1 VGGFADKFLVTN
13 LIYTHE
19 SNLPYFEIISAEGKV
34 NGIRVFRSGAAQRNS
49 IYYHRTARGIKELLD
64 ADGGELNYFLKNSQ
78 KFILENRQ
86 KKILDL
92 GCGDGNL
99 VFDLKKIEKTMNITG
114 IDLYLSAKQKE
125 SPAFLS
131 ADAFALPFAQN
142 SFDLILSTWSVFTY
156 EPLGRLSQ
164 LLVEAMRVLQSNG
177 SLIIGPFLEMEQMA
191 HFFRCAQRLKL
202 ITVIDPKSNVFL
214 CKKAPISR

>member
-86 KKILDL
+86 KKI
-92 GCGDGNL
+92 
-99 VFDLKKIEKTMNITG
+99 LKKIEKTMNITG